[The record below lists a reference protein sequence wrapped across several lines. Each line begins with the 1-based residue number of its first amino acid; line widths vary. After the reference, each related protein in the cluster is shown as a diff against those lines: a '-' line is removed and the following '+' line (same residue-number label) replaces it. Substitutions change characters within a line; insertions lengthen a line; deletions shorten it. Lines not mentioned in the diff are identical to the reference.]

1 MFSWLQ
7 WLYTNIPCYIGKY
20 FVLILK
26 KKIKSMAPFGSH
38 PYFLQMWL
46 TVRGLQLE
54 IFWQESDFQ
63 NGFLFLSESFYKV
76 FQMGNLG
83 ISMNWIV
90 VSSKGL
96 NYKGNKIIIPSCVIA
111 NVWTKQREKG
121 GKVPHSMVQAASP
134 VTVLLLKN
142 PLQKPVSI

>member
-1 MFSWLQ
+1 MGFRS
-7 WLYTNIPCYIGKY
+7 
-20 FVLILK
+20 
-26 KKIKSMAPFGSH
+26 
-38 PYFLQMWL
+38 
-46 TVRGLQLE
+46 
-54 IFWQESDFQ
+54 FQ
-63 NGFLFLSESFYKV
+63 SFYKV
-76 FQMGNLG
+76 FQMGILG

-90 VSSKGL
+90 VISKGL

-142 PLQKPVSI
+142 PSQKPVSI